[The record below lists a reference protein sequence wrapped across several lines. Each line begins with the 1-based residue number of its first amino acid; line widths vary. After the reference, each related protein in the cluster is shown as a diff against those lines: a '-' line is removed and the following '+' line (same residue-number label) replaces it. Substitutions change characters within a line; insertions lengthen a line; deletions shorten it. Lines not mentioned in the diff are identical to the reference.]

1 MIPARKYA
9 LAAVA
14 VLWFGPPQTWAADF
28 AVETAVLDNGLQVV
42 VVPDH
47 RAPLITQAVYYK
59 AGAADEPA
67 GKGGLAHF
75 LEHMMF
81 QGTTTTPGEDFRNM
95 IARHGGQENAFT
107 APDMTGYWQTVAVA
121 AMEIVMELESD
132 RMANLRI
139 LPEDFESERQVIK
152 EERRSR
158 YESDPGGPFGEH
170 MSAALYLAH
179 PYRLPVIGWMH
190 EIESHTV
197 QDAIDWYEKYYV
209 PNNAILVIAG
219 DTTLAEVLPLAEKY
233 YGVIPR
239 GADVVRVRPA
249 EPPQLAERRVT
260 LYDDRVRQPSFSRSY
275 VTSSRTARDGLAPA
289 LSMLAQILSGSTGRL
304 YQALVVDQGVATSSG
319 AFYSG
324 GAMDQTQF
332 GVWVAPAQGADLV
345 VMEAA
350 LDAEIA
356 RVVADGVTQEEL
368 DLAKNGTL
376 SALVFSRDSVTRLGR
391 RVGAGLVIGLS
402 IEEIVGWSEEIS
414 AITVADVNAA
424 AALVFDRKHS
434 ATGLL
439 LPTPDKE

>member
-1 MIPARKYA
+1 MIAAKKFAMAAA
-9 LAAVA
+9 LGICFAP
-14 VLWFGPPQTWAADF
+14 LQSWAADF
-28 AVETAVLDNGLQVV
+28 EVETALLDNGLQVV

-81 QGTTTTPGEDFRNM
+81 QGTTTTPGEDYRNT
-95 IARHGGQENAFT
+95 IARYGGEENAFT
-107 APDMTGYWQTVAVA
+107 AQDMTGYWQTVAVE

-139 LPEDFESERQVIK
+139 LPEDFESEREVLK

-158 YESDPGGPFGEH
+158 YESDPGGPFSEA

-190 EIESHTV
+190 DIESNTL
-197 QDAIDWYEKYYV
+197 QDAVDFYKKWYV

-239 GADVVRVRPA
+239 GADPVRARPQ
-249 EPPQLAERRVT
+249 EPPQLAERRVI

-289 LSMLAQILSGSTGRL
+289 LSMLSQILSGSTGRF
-304 YQALVVDQGVATSSG
+304 YQALVVDQGIATSAG
-319 AFYSG
+319 TFYSG

-332 GVWVAPAQGADLV
+332 GVWVSPARDADLDAV
-345 VMEAA
+345 EAA

-356 RVVADGVTQEEL
+356 RVVAVGVTQEEL

-376 SALVFSRDSVTRLGR
+376 SALIFSRDSVTRLGR

-402 IEEIVGWSEEIS
+402 IEEIVGWSDEIS
-414 AITVADVNAA
+414 AVTVADVNAA
-424 AALVFDRKHS
+424 AVLVFDRRHS
-434 ATGLL
+434 ATGWL